1 MYRLLLICLAFLAA
15 GCGQNGTTSEI
26 TAAESPALKSDEHI
40 VLFRTAAW
48 LDETTRE
55 WHVPIHGWVYEPE
68 DSTARK
74 AVFEKILE
82 SQFDLS
88 PTEETDANFSRRLNL
103 LIADNER
110 GKEMTANIAGREY
123 ALPPSA
129 ENGHFEATL
138 LIPETDIDQYAAGE
152 YLNYELVTPGSGTTE
167 YAGEVRL
174 VEPAGLSV
182 ISDID
187 DTVKISN
194 VTDHKRLLEYAFL
207 LDFEAAPGM
216 SGLYRD
222 WMTDNVSFHFVS
234 SSPWQLY
241 EPLTEFLDRDKFPW
255 ATLSLKAVRFR
266 DETLFDLFKKGTET
280 KPAII
285 ERILTEYPG
294 RDFILVGDSG
304 EQDPEVYAG
313 LLRKF
318 PDQIRRAYIRN
329 VTQEAPDNA
338 RFSAVFDGIE
348 DSRWQLFDD
357 VRDVTDAKHAR

>member
-1 MYRLLLICLAFLAA
+1 MYRLLLICLAFLVA
-15 GCGQNGTTSEI
+15 GCGQDGATPDNPAT
-26 TAAESPALKSDEHI
+26 ESPELKGDEHI

-48 LDETTRE
+48 FNEETRE
-55 WHVPIHGWVYEPE
+55 WHVPIHGWVYEPQ
-68 DSTARK
+68 DSKLRK
-74 AVFEKILE
+74 AVFEEILD

-88 PTEETDANFSRRLNL
+88 PTDETGANFSRRLNL
-103 LIADNER
+103 LIADSER
-110 GKEMTANIAGREY
+110 GKELRVNIADHEY

-129 ENGHFEATL
+129 ENGHFETTL
-138 LIPETDIDQYAAGE
+138 LISEADVDLHAAGE
-152 YLNYELVTPGSGTTE
+152 YLSYDIVVPGSGTTE

-194 VTDHKRLLEYAFL
+194 VTDHKSLLEYAFL

-222 WMTDNVSFHFVS
+222 WMTDNVSLHFVS

-280 KPAII
+280 KPAVI
-285 ERILTEYPG
+285 EKILAEFPG

-318 PDQIRRAYIRN
+318 PDQIRKAYIRN
-329 VTQEAPDNA
+329 VTQETPDNT
-338 RFSAVFDGIE
+338 RFSAVFEGIE
-348 DSRWQLFDD
+348 ESRWQLFDD
-357 VRDVTDAKHAR
+357 VRDVTDAKHAE

>member
-1 MYRLLLICLAFLAA
+1 MYRLFLICLALLAA
-15 GCGQNGTTSEI
+15 GCGER
-26 TAAESPALKSDEHI
+26 ESPAEIKSDEHV

-48 LDETTRE
+48 LNEDTRE

-68 DSTARK
+68 DSSARK
-74 AVFEKILE
+74 MIFEELLE
-82 SQFDLS
+82 SQFELS
-88 PTEETDANFSRRLNL
+88 PTDETDANFSRRLNL

-110 GKEMTANIAGREY
+110 GEELTVNIAGRDF

-129 ENGHFEATL
+129 ENGHFETTL
-138 LIPETDIDQYAAGE
+138 LIPEADVDQFAAGD
-152 YLNYELVTPGSGTTE
+152 YLSYSAMISGAE
-167 YAGEVRL
+167 ALKYDGEVRL

-194 VTDHKRLLEYAFL
+194 VTDRKRLLEYAFL

-222 WMTDNVSFHFVS
+222 WSTGDVSFHYVS

-241 EPLTEFLDRDKFPW
+241 EPLTEFLDDDKFPW
-255 ATLSLKAVRFR
+255 ATLNLKAVRFR
-266 DETLFDLFKKGTET
+266 DETLLDLFKKGTET

-285 ERILTEYPG
+285 EKILATYP
-294 RDFILVGDSG
+294 RREFVLVGDSG

-318 PDQIRRAYIRN
+318 PDQVKKAYIRN
-329 VTQEAPDNA
+329 VTQETADNA
-338 RFSAVFDGIE
+338 RFTAVFDNIDE
-348 DSRWQLFDD
+348 NRWQLFDD
-357 VRDVTDAKHAR
+357 TQDLADARHTE